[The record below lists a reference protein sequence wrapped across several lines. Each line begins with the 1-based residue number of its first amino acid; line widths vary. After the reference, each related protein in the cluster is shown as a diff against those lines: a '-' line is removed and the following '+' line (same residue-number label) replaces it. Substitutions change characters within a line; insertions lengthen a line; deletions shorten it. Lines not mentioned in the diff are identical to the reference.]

1 MGLRTADRPRGTRA
15 PRSGLDLLLADVSA
29 PASPEELVHERQAVT
44 GYTRVRREAPAGRI
58 PPGRPTGRA
67 RRGAMTLVKVSA
79 GVAATLVSGT
89 AFAAQTG
96 NLPAGAQQ
104 RLHDTFPFVAGTSAG
119 PSTAGR
125 PSQLGPT
132 TGPSAVRTPAVT
144 ADPTLVQ
151 LCQAWWDAHTGGQ
164 HSTALPTADEAALA
178 AAAGSAERITPF
190 CAQLLGGDK
199 NDKPTGTPTT
209 STTAKPGKA
218 KKSPKDHT
226 TPKH

>member
-79 GVAATLVSGT
+79 GVAAALVSGT

-119 PSTAGR
+119 PATAGR
-125 PSQLGPT
+125 PSQPSRA
-132 TGPSAVRTPAVT
+132 TGASAVPTPAVT

-151 LCQAWWDAHTGGQ
+151 LCQAWRDAHTGDPD
-164 HSTALPTADEAALA
+164 STALPTADEAALA

-209 STTAKPGKA
+209 STTAKPGNA
-218 KKSPKDHT
+218 KK
-226 TPKH
+226 TPKAHPTPNH